1 MGPQTRQNTQN
12 VCVVLPLP
20 DVYISLDLR
29 GDSAMADER
38 RHEENEI
45 VSALEPILRPDSS
58 RFVLFPIRY
67 LSVFEFYKKHLASF
81 WTAEEI
87 SFNEDIKHFE
97 SMTDD
102 ERFFIKHVLA
112 FFAAS
117 DGIVNEN
124 LNLNFAEEVQI
135 PEARAFFSV
144 QQMME
149 TVHSETYSLLIN
161 TYVSD
166 TDEKMQLFNAIE
178 TFPAI
183 RDKAQWAFKYMNRE
197 RPFAERLCAFAAVEG
212 TFCSARSW

>member
-1 MGPQTRQNTQN
+1 M
-12 VCVVLPLP
+12 CVVLPLP

-135 PEARAFFSV
+135 QKHEPFSV
-144 QQMME
+144 
-149 TVHSETYSLLIN
+149 YS
-161 TYVSD
+161 
-166 TDEKMQLFNAIE
+166 
-178 TFPAI
+178 
-183 RDKAQWAFKYMNRE
+183 R
-197 RPFAERLCAFAAVEG
+197 
-212 TFCSARSW
+212 